1 MDPLGKLYCCE
12 NTWDLILEFKGGM
25 EVLDLWERMM
35 KATPDVGYLSNV
47 YTYDQL
53 RENFQ
58 HSHMILCQIMEVVTM
73 CPHDYD
79 NLLRRKMIKDWVRLQ
94 YISTLCGKTYLLTTK
109 EPIRAKIIE
118 AVYSFTLRE
127 LKIYV
132 GEKWCYCVGAATLL
146 RNPEAVFAED
156 LAETA
161 SNMIWDFQDMTPTS
175 KAMETQLLSL
185 QEDPIIPTMALTFV
199 MGLVD
204 HHTLADE
211 LFGFMNDY
219 IMSGEY
225 SMSHVTR
232 LQIETMVLKVDG
244 TRWVSLIAAGH
255 QVMKFMNEFFSDD
268 ARWDKLYK
276 WWSVSGLA

>member
-35 KATPDVGYLSNV
+35 NLIPEVGHLPEV

-53 RENFQ
+53 RENLQ
-58 HSHMILCQIMEVVTM
+58 HSHMILCQIMTVATI
-73 CPHDYD
+73 CPDDYSYRGQM
-79 NLLRRKMIKDWVRLQ
+79 NVLFWSLMRVSEHCGTT
-94 YISTLCGKTYLLTTK
+94 YILTTK
-109 EPIRAKIIE
+109 QPIRAKIIE

-127 LKIYV
+127 LKMEV
-132 GEKWCYCVGAATLL
+132 GEKWCYCETATVLP
-146 RNPEAVFAED
+146 NPEAVFAED
-156 LAETA
+156 LEYVA
-161 SNMIWDFQDMTPTS
+161 SGMVKDFQVMTPTTPTT
-175 KAMETQLLSL
+175 KVMETQLLSL
-185 QEDPIIPTMALTFV
+185 QEEPIIPTMALTFV
-199 MGLVD
+199 MGLD

-219 IMSGEY
+219 ILSGAY
-225 SMSHVTR
+225 RMSHRVR

-244 TRWVSLIAAGH
+244 THWVSLIDAGH

-268 ARWDKLYK
+268 TRWDKLYK